1 MQILFFK
8 YYIFF
13 NDIMQQIYIFIRFLL
28 WNIYILLFLYLYLYL
43 LVLFVFT
50 KIYQF
55 HELIY
60 IDQLLRNKKK

>member
-1 MQILFFK
+1 
-8 YYIFF
+8 
-13 NDIMQQIYIFIRFLL
+13 MQQIYIFIRFLL